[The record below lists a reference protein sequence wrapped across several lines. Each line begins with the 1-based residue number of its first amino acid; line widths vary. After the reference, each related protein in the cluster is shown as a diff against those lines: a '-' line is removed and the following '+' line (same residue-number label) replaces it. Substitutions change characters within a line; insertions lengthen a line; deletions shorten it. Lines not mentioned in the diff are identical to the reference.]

1 MADRAGNGPD
11 TVPPPNGAPA
21 NGPPPNGTPGGA
33 SAQPPPADDGLDLK
47 ARLDRF
53 GDLLGKGLD
62 LAEAG
67 LSLGLTVVGTLG
79 AAAQQK
85 IFEKMMEATAADP
98 AAPAAAAAAAAPPAA
113 GAAPADAP
121 PAFGITNRLRL
132 APGMPV
138 SISFSINNDSA
149 AAPKQ
154 VALRVE
160 PFTGERTGAMLPP
173 ASLSVTPEA
182 AAIAPMDFEKFVL
195 RGAIPETSPADIY
208 HGSIA
213 VTAEDSMRIPVLLV
227 IET

>member
-1 MADRAGNGPD
+1 MVDRAGNGSTD
-11 TVPPPNGAPA
+11 AAPPSNGAL
-21 NGPPPNGTPGGA
+21 GGA
-33 SAQPPPADDGLDLK
+33 SAQSPPADDGLDLK
-47 ARLDRF
+47 TRLDRF

-85 IFEKMMEATAADP
+85 IFEKMMETTPSEPASPAAP
-98 AAPAAAAAAAAPPAA
+98 PPPAAAPAASP
-113 GAAPADAP
+113 DAP

-132 APGMPV
+132 TPGMPV

-182 AAIAPMDFEKFVL
+182 AAIAPMDFEKFVVS
-195 RGAIPETSPADIY
+195 GTIPDTSPADIY

-213 VTAEDSMRIPVLLV
+213 VTSEDSMRIPVLLV